1 MIVFLMAPVQKHL
14 PARQP
19 FTVNRSPF
27 NVFFNLIENEIVMI
41 LYRKSFKFILHN
53 ISFSRLKYRMICVFG
68 SAISFI
74 HPGNPSRT
82 SIKSGVSWYI
92 FSLLMLLSL
101 GACSDILN
109 EPAENRAFTEE
120 TDYTQTENMILPL
133 IGAYAEFYTRGW
145 EGIPLISVRG
155 DDVNA
160 GGLGD
165 QQDFAEADKYNYNKD
180 YWMFNS
186 LWEVTFRDIYHMQS
200 TIEQIELY
208 EEFAPNTAT
217 AEQYKAEAR
226 TLKAF
231 LLFQMSRV
239 WGDMFI
245 PTSTDPSDL
254 LVTPLTPKNEV
265 MQWISDEMDAVVN
278 DLPAIHPRKR
288 SDIPGGVTKFTALA
302 IKALA
307 NLELENYQAVADA
320 TSQIIASGEFKLEPD
335 FYQLF
340 KTEGQLNDENL
351 LELQYSDFG
360 QPTGDSKTYLMAFF
374 GPQSWTPK
382 VSGIGGGWGFY
393 EPSLKY
399 IKFMLDRG
407 ESIRLETS
415 VLFTDRGIA
424 QLTSDPDYTDLPDF
438 VNNTTRSGDRIND
451 YARALFASGKHYLP
465 SDQITTGR
473 TGWGGDKNYIV
484 IRYAEILLMHAEAL
498 TRGATS
504 STMSA
509 DEAVNL
515 VRERANMPA
524 LSGVTSQQVMD
535 EKFAELAMEWG
546 IRYYDM
552 VRLGEYD
559 ELSYDGRTFTEG
571 DIYLPYPQGQVDQLP
586 TLRDR

>member
-1 MIVFLMAPVQKHL
+1 MTI
-14 PARQP
+14 
-19 FTVNRSPF
+19 
-27 NVFFNLIENEIVMI
+27 
-41 LYRKSFKFILHN
+41 YRKSFKFIL
-53 ISFSRLKYRMICVFG
+53 
-68 SAISFI
+68 
-74 HPGNPSRT
+74 
-82 SIKSGVSWYI
+82 
-92 FSLLMLLSL
+92 SLLVLLTL

-120 TDYTQTENMILPL
+120 TDYTQTDNMILPL

-200 TIEQIELY
+200 TIEQINQY
-208 EEFAPNTAT
+208 EEYAPNKAT

-226 TLKAF
+226 TLNAF

-245 PTSTDPSDL
+245 PTSSDPSDL
-254 LVTPLTPKNEV
+254 LVTDLSTKAEV

-278 DLPAIHPRKR
+278 DLPAVHPRER
-288 SDIPGGVTKFTALA
+288 SDIPGGVTKYTALA

-320 TSQIIASGEFKLEPD
+320 TSQIISSGKFQLESD
-335 FYQLF
+335 FYELF
-340 KTEGQLNDENL
+340 KIKGKLNDENL

-360 QPTGDSKTYLMAFF
+360 QPTGDSKNYLMAFF
-374 GPQSWTPK
+374 GPQNWTPK
-382 VSGIGGGWGFY
+382 VDGIGGGWGFY
-393 EPSLKY
+393 EPSMKY

-415 VLFTDRGIA
+415 VIFTDRGIA
-424 QLTSDPDYTDLPDF
+424 EIKTDPNYQDLPDF
-438 VNNTTRSGDRIND
+438 VNNTTRSGDRFND
-451 YARALFASGKHYLP
+451 YARAMFASGKHYLP
-465 SDQITTGR
+465 SDQITPGR
-473 TGWGGDKNYIV
+473 TAYGSNKNYIC

-504 STMSA
+504 SAMSA

-515 VRERANMPA
+515 VRTRANMPT

-546 IRYYDM
+546 TRYYDM
-552 VRLGEYD
+552 VRLGNYG
-559 ELSYDGRTFTEG
+559 ELSYDGRTFTE
-571 DIYLPYPQGQVDQLP
+571 DKTYLPYPQSQVDQLP
-586 TLRDR
+586 TLQSR